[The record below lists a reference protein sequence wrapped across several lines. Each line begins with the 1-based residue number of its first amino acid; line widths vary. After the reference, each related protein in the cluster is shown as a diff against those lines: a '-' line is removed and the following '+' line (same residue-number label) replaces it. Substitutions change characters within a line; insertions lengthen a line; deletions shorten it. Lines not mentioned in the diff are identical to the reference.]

1 MLELDCQVINFLL
14 AIVELGQALV
24 YRGIELKH
32 LDRDYEWSIGTV
44 YRLSVLFLFFFVGFV
59 VGLPLWLAVF
69 VMGRFNCTKACAEG
83 MSKRPCCGV
92 TSPCKLFPIPFTTTS
107 CFREW
112 LGDVDIG
119 SKGFIGNCF
128 RSIVH
133 DPLTAFGAPKTWRN
147 DGWNQLDVL
156 TIVLTFVYLA
166 RCLDHDN
173 PPSEDLVMLTI
184 VCHWSNILGL
194 LRSTT
199 HDFATF
205 ITMLTSMIP
214 VLTPGTLPRTL
225 PLLLTPLSSSAVHP
239 TPHLRFL
246 DNILY
251 WRNLRTPPLSS
262 ATSP

>member
-32 LDRDYEWSIGTV
+32 RDEPDKENIIGLV
-44 YRLSVLFLFFFVGFV
+44 YRYSVLFLFFFVGFV

-69 VMGRFNCTKACAEG
+69 VMGCFNCTKACAKG
-83 MSKRPCCGV
+83 MSKRPFCGV

-107 CFREW
+107 AFWNR
-112 LGDVDIG
+112 LSNLIDNINDNIM
-119 SKGFIGNCF
+119 
-128 RSIVH
+128 H

-173 PPSEDLVMLTI
+173 PPSEDLVTMTI
-184 VCHWSNILGL
+184 LCHWSCVVGL

-199 HDFATF
+199 KDFATF

-214 VLTPGTLPRTL
+214 VLPPGPYRARY
-225 PLLLTPLSSSAVHP
+225 PS
-239 TPHLRFL
+239 R
-246 DNILY
+246 
-251 WRNLRTPPLSS
+251 
-262 ATSP
+262 

>member
-32 LDRDYEWSIGTV
+32 RVVPDEENIIGLV
-44 YRLSVLFLFFFVGFV
+44 YRFSVFFLFLFVVFV
-59 VGLPLWLAVF
+59 VGLPLWLVVF
-69 VMGRFNCTKACAEG
+69 VMGRFDRTKECAEG

-107 CFREW
+107 GLRVWFGN
-112 LGDVDIG
+112 LIG
-119 SKGFIGNCF
+119 SCAQNI
-128 RSIVH
+128 IH

-156 TIVLTFVYLA
+156 TIVLTFVFLA
-166 RCLDHDN
+166 QCLDHDN
-173 PPSEDLVMLTI
+173 PPSENLVTLTI
-184 VCHWSNILGL
+184 VCHWSCILGL

-199 HDFATF
+199 QDFATF

-214 VLTPGTLPRTL
+214 VLPPGPLPRTL
-225 PLLLTPLSSSAVHP
+225 PSVN
-239 TPHLRFL
+239 TPH
-246 DNILY
+246 
-251 WRNLRTPPLSS
+251 SS
-262 ATSP
+262 ATTPSPTFDLRALFHGLTFPLPA

>member
-32 LDRDYEWSIGTV
+32 RDEPDEENIIGLV
-44 YRLSVLFLFFFVGFV
+44 YRYSVLFLFFFVGFV

-107 CFREW
+107 GFWE
-112 LGDVDIG
+112 LL
-119 SKGFIGNCF
+119 GFIGSIVQDSTGFIGSIVKN
-128 RSIVH
+128 IVH

-173 PPSEDLVMLTI
+173 PPSEDLVTMTI
-184 VCHWSNILGL
+184 LCHWSCVVGL
-194 LRSTT
+194 LRSMTK
-199 HDFATF
+199 DFATF

-214 VLTPGTLPRTL
+214 VLPPGPYRARY
-225 PLLLTPLSSSAVHP
+225 PS
-239 TPHLRFL
+239 R
-246 DNILY
+246 
-251 WRNLRTPPLSS
+251 
-262 ATSP
+262 